1 MIMILNSNYFFILF
15 SPIGNKALTTKHN
28 NRVVKLASLIAVID
42 FDDFRCC
49 AMYLIFESF
58 V

>member
-15 SPIGNKALTTKHN
+15 FPPIGNKALTTKHN

-49 AMYLIFESF
+49 
-58 V
+58 VT

>member
-49 AMYLIFESF
+49 
-58 V
+58 VT